1 MQYNSGVYGKKP
13 IIDIVEETTIRNLS
27 ETAEFMEALNTKTGQ
42 VLFKDLMLLLDE
54 KFKLIYNENSNEQD
68 RAIFSACKH
77 IAKRWNGLIGKHSKN
92 VSTLEKVRDAKN
104 KKKLG

>member
-77 IAKRWNGLIGKHSKN
+77 IAKRWNSLIEKHSKN
-92 VSTLEKVRDAKN
+92 VGMLERVRGAKN
-104 KKKLG
+104 KKKLE

>member
-27 ETAEFMEALNTKTGQ
+27 ETTEFMEALNTKTGQ

-54 KFKLIYNENSNEQD
+54 KFK
-68 RAIFSACKH
+68 
-77 IAKRWNGLIGKHSKN
+77 
-92 VSTLEKVRDAKN
+92 
-104 KKKLG
+104 